1 MHDFE
6 GRCSVLAQR
15 VSGGSQRE
23 TAEMGKMGEKREED
37 DSACKANANR
47 KLKGGRR

>member
-1 MHDFE
+1 MTSKVDARFWHSESAEAD
-6 GRCSVLAQR
+6 
-15 VSGGSQRE
+15 RE